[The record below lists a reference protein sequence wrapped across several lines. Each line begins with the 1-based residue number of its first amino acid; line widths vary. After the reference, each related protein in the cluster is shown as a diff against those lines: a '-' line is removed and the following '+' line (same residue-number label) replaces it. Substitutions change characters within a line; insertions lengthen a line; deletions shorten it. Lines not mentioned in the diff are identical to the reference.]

1 MTSRYD
7 NDPIKMLERAEAEQL
22 NLSDSVYLESNSSV
36 GAAMHRLLEVIDRLT
51 PCLAKFYHSFPCKRK
66 RRSNKIS
73 PSLKP
78 RDANKITLKHPALT
92 VMVENLKKSDSKPGH
107 TNTFSHASSL
117 TRQEIFFN
125 DLIDAVANFGLSKAT
140 TQLSCNDMRKPFLE
154 GVQSALDAS
163 ETNKK
168 EKKIERKFQD
178 FSIELNTENGV
189 LVIALF
195 SSRFLVNVPSS
206 GLSKSTIVSVAIE
219 VNVWQF
225 QSLKSL
231 KIELKRIQ
239 LESMVNKFSQEDKRP
254 PMPFIEI

>member
-1 MTSRYD
+1 
-7 NDPIKMLERAEAEQL
+7 
-22 NLSDSVYLESNSSV
+22 
-36 GAAMHRLLEVIDRLT
+36 
-51 PCLAKFYHSFPCKRK
+51 
-66 RRSNKIS
+66 
-73 PSLKP
+73 
-78 RDANKITLKHPALT
+78 
-92 VMVENLKKSDSKPGH
+92 
-107 TNTFSHASSL
+107 
-117 TRQEIFFN
+117 
-125 DLIDAVANFGLSKAT
+125 
-140 TQLSCNDMRKPFLE
+140 MRKPFLE

-178 FSIELNTENGV
+178 FSIELNKENGV